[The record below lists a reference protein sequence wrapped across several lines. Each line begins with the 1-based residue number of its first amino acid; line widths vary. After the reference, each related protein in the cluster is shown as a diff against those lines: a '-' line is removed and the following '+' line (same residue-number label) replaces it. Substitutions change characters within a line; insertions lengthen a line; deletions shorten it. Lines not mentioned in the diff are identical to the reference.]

1 MRMNVKTGYIGST
14 QAASD
19 SNDRC
24 PTSVVGF
31 DEILGGGLPR
41 NCCKYLSSQLHEL
54 CSMLNQK
61 GVVTFLIL
69 PQHGLVGTNEASVDL
84 SYLAD
89 SVVTLRYF
97 EAAGEVKQALAVVKK
112 RSGQHEKSIREYKL
126 ESGRGIRMGPRLKAF
141 QGVLSG
147 VPVFRGA
154 SKQIIEQS
162 DGVR

>member
-1 MRMNVKTGYIGST
+1 LFVW
-14 QAASD
+14 
-19 SNDRC
+19 
-24 PTSVVGF
+24 
-31 DEILGGGLPR
+31 GLDLPGE
-41 NCCKYLSSQLHEL
+41 KYLSSQLHEL

-69 PQHGLVGTNEASVDL
+69 PQHGLVGTNEATVDL

-112 RSGQHEKSIREYKL
+112 GSGRHEKTIREYKK
-126 ESGRGIRMGPRLKAF
+126 ESGRGIRIGPPLKAF

-147 VPVFRGA
+147 VPVFLVG
-154 SKQIIEQS
+154 SEQIIEQS